1 MRRRRDSKMF
11 RLLRRKYF
19 SGYFNSAA

>member
-19 SGYFNSAA
+19 SGCFNSAA